1 MPEDL
6 LSLAPFSFDRSG
18 EVLLRDGRPVAIGR
32 RGVALF
38 KTLLEAGGDTVAKAE
53 LMERVWP
60 DVVVE
65 EANLTV
71 QVAALRKALGPRAH
85 GGDWIV
91 TVPRVG
97 YRIDGLSARAP
108 AVAPRLPSIAV
119 MPFDNLGG
127 DPEQDYLAD
136 GVVEDLITAL
146 SRFKTFVV
154 IARNSSFVFKGRAV
168 DVREAATTLGVRY
181 LLQGSV
187 RRRGQAI
194 RVSARLVD
202 GRSGAHLW
210 AENFDGE
217 FGEVFDFQDRIVEN
231 VIGLIEPQI
240 RLAEIEQARR
250 KRPDSLDAYDLFLR
264 ALPLMTGA
272 RFVKPEDYAAAIDLL
287 ERAVAL
293 DPGFAPALAYAAWGH
308 EMRLT
313 RGWQA
318 PPGADDARDAVA
330 LAERALAA
338 GGNDAIV
345 LALVGVI
352 RITVK
357 GDQPAGISLI
367 DRALDLNPNSL
378 LVANIAGYAHFF
390 CGNYDE
396 AVACHARFLLL
407 CPDTPEAFWSMNG
420 MARSH
425 LAAGRFEAALRWG
438 RRGLEAAEG
447 VDFAHCVVA
456 AAHAHLGQQQEAE
469 AALQRARSL
478 WPALTIASLLGRTGQ
493 PEGRDRLLAEGLRKA
508 GLPEA

>member
-1 MPEDL
+1 MPENP

-18 EVLLRDGRPVAIGR
+18 EVLLRDGQPVNIGR

-38 KTLLEAGGDTVAKAE
+38 RALLEAGGGTVAKVE

-71 QVAALRKALGPRAH
+71 QVAALRKALGPRPD

-97 YRIDGLSARAP
+97 YRIDGLDAGAP
-108 AVAPRLPSIAV
+108 AAAPRLPSIAV
-119 MPFDNLGG
+119 MPFDNLSG

-136 GVVEDLITAL
+136 GLVEDLITAL
-146 SRFKTFVV
+146 SRFRTFVV

-168 DVREAATTLGVRY
+168 DAREAAKMLGVRY

-187 RRRGQAI
+187 RRKGQTI
-194 RVSARLVD
+194 RVNAQLID
-202 GRSGAHLW
+202 GVSGAQLW
-210 AENFDGE
+210 AEGLDGE
-217 FGEVFDFQDRIVEN
+217 FDDVFDFQDRIVEN

-240 RLAEIEQARR
+240 RLAEIERARR
-250 KRPDSLDAYDLFLR
+250 KRPDSLDAYDLYLR
-264 ALPLMTGA
+264 ALPMLVGA
-272 RFVKPEDYAAAIDLL
+272 RFVRPEDYGRAIELL
-287 ERAVAL
+287 ERAIRL
-293 DPGFAPALAYAAWGH
+293 DPGFAPALVHAASAH

-313 RGWQA
+313 RGWPA
-318 PPGADDARDAVA
+318 PPDADDARAAVD
-330 LAERALAA
+330 LAERALAV
-338 GGNDAIV
+338 GSNDAVVLV
-345 LALVGVI
+345 LAGLIMV
-352 RITVK
+352 TVK
-357 GDQPAGISLI
+357 DDRPAGIALI
-367 DRALDLNPNSL
+367 RRAQDLNPNSL
-378 LVANIAGYAHFF
+378 LVANVAGYVNFF
-390 CGNYDE
+390 CGDYDE
-396 AVACHARFLLL
+396 AVACHARFLQL
-407 CPDTPEAFWSMNG
+407 CPDTTEAYWSMNG

-447 VDFAHCVVA
+447 IDMAHCVVA
-456 AAHAHLGQQQEAE
+456 AAHAHLGQQKEAE
-469 AALQRARSL
+469 AALQRARTL